1 MTSTKGIVRASLVAA
16 LASMLMGGGTA
27 SAQQSHSPFNSP
39 ASIRLQFDSPATATT
54 TRTGTIQVTINITVK
69 SAISTPIL
77 CQASV
82 VASDATL
89 ATQYIETA
97 TATASRGT
105 TTATCTVNVP
115 YQWVLGTGGGYAVWY
130 DVYTTSSN
138 GTSLRSTSRLTV
150 TAGSFPAN
158 GQTAPHTFNVTL

>member
-1 MTSTKGIVRASLVAA
+1 MTGIKSIVRASLVAA
-16 LASMLMGGGTA
+16 LAMLIGGGIA

-77 CQASV
+77 CEAQVA
-82 VASDATL
+82 ASDADYANSYL
-89 ATQYIETA
+89 ETT

-115 YQWVLGTGGGYAVWY
+115 MAVGNWRRLRGMVFCLY
-130 DVYTTSSN
+130 DIVEWRHRAFDRARDRSS
-138 GTSLRSTSRLTV
+138 GIV
-150 TAGSFPAN
+150 PG
-158 GQTAPHTFNVTL
+158 